1 MAQKIMTFFFIL
13 LILLASF
20 YLVYFIVDCAWFEQ
34 LKISY
39 ELVPVDAIG
48 IIVSAALTL
57 WIGWYIAKKLT
68 EQRFEKEYLIKDL
81 NLIETKVCELKS
93 LFHNSN
99 SIDISYVS
107 AMNNE
112 IQSLFNRLSKTIELA
127 GMSYISMSG
136 LSNCISELYR
146 ETTTFDASQVSVDC
160 IDLQLILARC
170 DNVVLEG
177 RKIVMTINKD

>member
-81 NLIETKVCELKS
+81 NLIE
-93 LFHNSN
+93 
-99 SIDISYVS
+99 IS
-107 AMNNE
+107 
-112 IQSLFNRLSKTIELA
+112 
-127 GMSYISMSG
+127 
-136 LSNCISELYR
+136 
-146 ETTTFDASQVSVDC
+146 
-160 IDLQLILARC
+160 
-170 DNVVLEG
+170 
-177 RKIVMTINKD
+177 

>member
-1 MAQKIMTFFFIL
+1 MTFFFIL

-93 LFHNSN
+93 LF
-99 SIDISYVS
+99 
-107 AMNNE
+107 
-112 IQSLFNRLSKTIELA
+112 NRLSKTIELA